1 MRRLPP
7 LSTLPVLEAAA
18 RLQSF
23 SAAAEELHVTHGA
36 ISHQIRSLEDH
47 LGVRLF
53 AREGRRVTV
62 TPDGASLAEQVRQAL
77 GLIASA
83 VEAISPKAR
92 ESRLTISVLP
102 SFASRW
108 LMPHMGGFLEKHP
121 ELEVHVQASIGLAN
135 FTSDGVD
142 VAIRFGKG
150 PWPGVH
156 VERIA
161 GDSHFVVCSPEF
173 LRRHKP
179 ETVADLLKLP
189 LIRTE
194 LEYWVTWFKAAGID
208 EVPRMKGAEYNDAAM
223 VLQAALDGEGIA
235 LTRRSLA
242 ESDLAKGRLVRP
254 FDIEVA
260 APESYFLV
268 CLPQHRHSRKV
279 TAFRDW
285 LFSEIEWESPGSHA
299 SRTTSVE
306 DIEAVELPTLAKVPE
321 RAKRIES
328 GKKTRGTAG
337 KAPGTRMRKK
347 AK

>member
-36 ISHQIRSLEDH
+36 VSHQIRSLEDY

-53 AREGRRVTV
+53 AREGRRVTI
-62 TPDGASLAEQVRQAL
+62 TPDGAQLAEQVRQAL
-77 GLIASA
+77 GQIASA
-83 VEAISPKAR
+83 VEAVSPRAR

-108 LMPHMGGFLEKHP
+108 LMPHMGSFLERHP
-121 ELEVHVQASIGLAN
+121 ELEVHVQATLGLAN

-142 VAIRFGKG
+142 VAIRFGRG

-156 VERIA
+156 IERIA
-161 GDSHFVVCSPEF
+161 GDSYLVVCSPEF
-173 LRRHKP
+173 LKRHPAHKL
-179 ETVADLLKLP
+179 EDMLHLP
-189 LIRTE
+189 LVRTE
-194 LEYWVTWFKAAGID
+194 LEHWASWFKAAGLGN
-208 EVPRMKGAEYNDAAM
+208 VPRMKGAEYNDAAM
-223 VLQAALDGEGIA
+223 ILQAALDGEGIA

-242 ESDLAKGRLVRP
+242 ESDLTRGRLVRP
-254 FDIEVA
+254 FDVEIP

-285 LFSEIEWESPGSHA
+285 LFSEIEWERPRRNGPAQSAKDESP
-299 SRTTSVE
+299 SRGHEEKTGGT
-306 DIEAVELPTLAKVPE
+306 AKDS
-321 RAKRIES
+321 AKRRAS
-328 GKKTRGTAG
+328 GTKAAKAAKGKK
-337 KAPGTRMRKK
+337 
-347 AK
+347 

>member
-36 ISHQIRSLEDH
+36 VSHQIRSLEDY

-53 AREGRRVTV
+53 SREGRRVTI
-62 TPDGASLAEQVRQAL
+62 TPDGAQLAEQVRQAL
-77 GLIASA
+77 SQIASA
-83 VEAISPKAR
+83 VESVSPRAR

-108 LMPHMGGFLEKHP
+108 LMPHMGSFLERHP
-121 ELEVHVQASIGLAN
+121 ELEVHVQAALGLAN

-142 VAIRFGKG
+142 VAIRFGRG

-156 VERIA
+156 IERIA
-161 GDSHFVVCSPEF
+161 GDSYLVVCSPEF
-173 LRRHKP
+173 LRRHPANKL
-179 ETVADLLKLP
+179 EDMLHLP
-189 LIRTE
+189 LVRTE
-194 LEYWVTWFKAAGID
+194 LEHWAAWFKAAGLGN
-208 EVPRMKGAEYNDAAM
+208 VPRMRGAEYNDAAM
-223 VLQAALDGEGIA
+223 ILQAALDGEGIA

-242 ESDLAKGRLVRP
+242 ESDLTRGRLVRP
-254 FDIEVA
+254 FDVEIP

-285 LFSEIEWESPGSHA
+285 LFSEIEWERPRRA
-299 SRTTSVE
+299 E
-306 DIEAVELPTLAKVPE
+306 PAV
-321 RAKRIES
+321 S
-328 GKKTRGTAG
+328 QKTRDQLDGAESKGPDKTPALKSKDKPVAKKQTA
-337 KAPGTRMRKK
+337 RKPRT
-347 AK
+347 

>member
-1 MRRLPP
+1 MSRLPP

-62 TPDGASLAEQVRQAL
+62 TPDGAALAEQVRQAL
-77 GLIASA
+77 GQIATA

-92 ESRLTISVLP
+92 ESRLTVSVLP

-108 LMPHMGGFLEKHP
+108 LMPHMGGFLERHP
-121 ELEVHVQASIGLAN
+121 ELEVHVQATLGLAN

-161 GDSHFVVCSPEF
+161 GDSHLVVCSPAF
-173 LRRHKP
+173 LDRHKP
-179 ETVADLLKLP
+179 ATVRDVLTLP
-189 LIRTE
+189 LVRTE
-194 LEYWVTWFKAAGID
+194 IDYWVAWFRAAGVD
-208 EVPRMKGAEYNDAAM
+208 EVPRLRGVEYNDAAL

-254 FDIEVA
+254 FDIETA
-260 APESYFLV
+260 SPESYFLV

-285 LFSEIEWESPGSHA
+285 LFGEIEWESPQ
-299 SRTTSVE
+299 SRTSRTSTVE
-306 DIEAVELPTLAKVPE
+306 TAMREEDHRKRSKKSGAEEKAGGNRVLPAAK
-321 RAKRIES
+321 
-328 GKKTRGTAG
+328 G
-337 KAPGTRMRKK
+337 KARR
-347 AK
+347 

>member
-1 MRRLPP
+1 MKRLPP

-18 RLQSF
+18 RLSSF

-36 ISHQIRSLEDH
+36 VSHQIRSLEDH

-53 AREGRRVTV
+53 AREGRRVTL
-62 TPDGASLAEQVRQAL
+62 TPDGAALAEQVRQAL
-77 GLIASA
+77 GIVANA

-92 ESRLTISVLP
+92 EGRLTISVLP

-108 LMPHMGGFLEKHP
+108 LMPHMGGFLERHP
-121 ELEVHVQASIGLAN
+121 ELEVHVQATLGLAN

-142 VAIRFGKG
+142 VAIRFGQG

-161 GDSHFVVCSPEF
+161 GDTHLVVCTPDF
-173 LRRHKP
+173 LKKHKP
-179 ETVADLLKLP
+179 KKAADLLQLP
-189 LIRTE
+189 LVRTDMQH
-194 LEYWVTWFKAAGID
+194 WAGWFKAAGID
-208 EVPRMKGAEYNDAAM
+208 QVPKMRGVEYNDAAM
-223 VLQAALDGEGIA
+223 LLQAALDGEGVA

-242 ESDLAKGRLVRP
+242 ESDLATRRLVQP
-254 FDIEVA
+254 VSLEVQ

-285 LFSEIEWESPGSHA
+285 LFGEIEWEKPPA
-299 SRTTSVE
+299 ARAIATQEPARKT
-306 DIEAVELPTLAKVPE
+306 
-321 RAKRIES
+321 RAK
-328 GKKTRGTAG
+328 K
-337 KAPGTRMRKK
+337 P
-347 AK
+347 

>member
-18 RLQSF
+18 RLASF

-62 TPDGASLAEQVRQAL
+62 TPDGAALAEQVRQAL
-77 GLIASA
+77 AQIASA

-92 ESRLTISVLP
+92 ESRLTVSVLP

-108 LMPHMGGFLEKHP
+108 LMRHMGGFLEKHP
-121 ELEVHVQASIGLAN
+121 ELEIHVQATIGLAN

-173 LRRHKP
+173 MKKHKP
-179 ETVADLLKLP
+179 KTVVDLVKLP
-189 LIRTE
+189 LVRADFE
-194 LEYWVTWFKAAGID
+194 DWARWFKAAGVD
-208 EVPRMKGAEYNDAAM
+208 QVPRMKGVEYNDAAM
-223 VLQAALDGEGIA
+223 VLQAAMDGQGLA

-254 FDIEVA
+254 FDVEIA
-260 APESYFLV
+260 AQESYFLV
-268 CLPQHRHSRKV
+268 CLPQHRHSRKI

-299 SRTTSVE
+299 NRTTVVE
-306 DIEAVELPTLAKVPE
+306 DFDHEKLPPAPKVHEGLKQSAKPRGATPKVARLE
-321 RAKRIES
+321 KR
-328 GKKTRGTAG
+328 K
-337 KAPGTRMRKK
+337 
-347 AK
+347 

>member
-18 RLQSF
+18 RLSSF

-36 ISHQIRSLEDH
+36 VSHQIRSLEDH

-62 TPDGASLAEQVRQAL
+62 TPDGAALAEQVRQAL

-83 VEAISPKAR
+83 VEAVSPKAR
-92 ESRLTISVLP
+92 ESRLTVSVLP

-121 ELEVHVQASIGLAN
+121 ELEVHVQASLSLAN

-161 GDSHFVVCSPEF
+161 GDSYFVVCSPEF
-173 LRRHKP
+173 LKKHKP
-179 ETVADLLKLP
+179 SKVADLLKLP
-189 LIRTE
+189 LVRTE
-194 LEYWVTWFKAAGID
+194 MEYWASWFRAAGID
-208 EVPRMKGAEYNDAAM
+208 ELPRMKGAEYNDAAL

-285 LFSEIEWESPGSHA
+285 LFGEIEWESPSSHA
-299 SRTTSVE
+299 SRTTSPVE
-306 DIEAVELPTLAKVPE
+306 MDAGDMAPRLKVPE
-321 RAKRIES
+321 RAKRAVRS
-328 GKKTRGTAG
+328 SKRS
-337 KAPGTRMRKK
+337 
-347 AK
+347 

>member
-36 ISHQIRSLEDH
+36 VSHQIRSLEDY

-53 AREGRRVTV
+53 SRDGRRVSI
-62 TPDGASLAEQVRQAL
+62 TPDGAQLAEQVRQAL
-77 GLIASA
+77 GQIAGA
-83 VEAISPKAR
+83 VEAVSPQAR
-92 ESRLTISVLP
+92 ENRLTISVLP

-108 LMPHMGGFLEKHP
+108 MMPHMGSFLERHP
-121 ELEVHVQASIGLAN
+121 ELEVHVQATLALAN

-142 VAIRFGKG
+142 VAIRFGRG

-156 VERIA
+156 TERIA
-161 GDSHFVVCSPEF
+161 GDSYLVVCSPEL
-173 LRRHKP
+173 LRRHP
-179 ETVADLLKLP
+179 ADKLEDMLHLP
-189 LIRTE
+189 LVRTE
-194 LEYWVTWFKAAGID
+194 IEHWASWFKAAGLGK
-208 EVPRMKGAEYNDAAM
+208 VPKMRGAEYNDAAM
-223 VLQAALDGEGIA
+223 ILQAALDGEGIA

-242 ESDLAKGRLVRP
+242 ESDLSKGRLVRP
-254 FDIEVA
+254 FDVEVA

-285 LFSEIEWESPGSHA
+285 LFGEIEWERPRRLDPMLTMPPA
-299 SRTTSVE
+299 
-306 DIEAVELPTLAKVPE
+306 DPAA
-321 RAKRIES
+321 
-328 GKKTRGTAG
+328 
-337 KAPGTRMRKK
+337 TRMQRPAAEARPPLKPRR
-347 AK
+347 AR

>member
-36 ISHQIRSLEDH
+36 VSHQIRSLEDY

-53 AREGRRVTV
+53 AREGRRVTI
-62 TPDGASLAEQVRQAL
+62 TPDGAQLAEQVRQAL
-77 GLIASA
+77 GQIASA
-83 VEAISPKAR
+83 VESVSPRAR

-108 LMPHMGGFLEKHP
+108 LMPHMGSFLERHP
-121 ELEVHVQASIGLAN
+121 ELEVHVQATLGLAN

-142 VAIRFGKG
+142 VAIRFGRG

-156 VERIA
+156 IERIA
-161 GDSHFVVCSPEF
+161 GDSYLVVCSPDF
-173 LRRHKP
+173 LRKHPAEKL
-179 ETVADLLKLP
+179 EDMLHLP
-189 LIRTE
+189 LVRTE
-194 LEYWVTWFKAAGID
+194 LEHWTAWFKAAGLGS
-208 EVPRMKGAEYNDAAM
+208 VPRMRGAEYNDAAM
-223 VLQAALDGEGIA
+223 ILQAALDGEGIA

-242 ESDLAKGRLVRP
+242 ESDLTRGRLVRP
-254 FDIEVA
+254 FDVEIP

-285 LFSEIEWESPGSHA
+285 LFSEIEWERPRRAAPLAQPAGDKRAGPDAPQA
-299 SRTTSVE
+299 S
-306 DIEAVELPTLAKVPE
+306 
-321 RAKRIES
+321 
-328 GKKTRGTAG
+328 TRTAG
-337 KAPGTRMRKK
+337 SKNKVKTGPQPRSVRKACN
-347 AK
+347 

>member
-18 RLQSF
+18 RLSSF

-36 ISHQIRSLEDH
+36 VSHQIRSLEDH

-53 AREGRRVTV
+53 AREGRRVAV
-62 TPDGASLAEQVRQAL
+62 TPDGAALAEQVRQAL

-121 ELEVHVQASIGLAN
+121 ELEVHVQASISLAN
-135 FTSDGVD
+135 FASDGVD

-173 LRRHKP
+173 LKKHKP
-179 ETVADLLKLP
+179 ARVEDLLKLP
-189 LIRTE
+189 LVRTE
-194 LEYWVTWFKAAGID
+194 VEYWAGWFKAAGID
-208 EVPRMKGAEYNDAAM
+208 QVPRMKGAEYNDAAM
-223 VLQAALDGEGIA
+223 VLQAALDGEGVA

-254 FDIEVA
+254 FDVEVA

-268 CLPQHRHSRKV
+268 CLPQHRHSRKI

-285 LFSEIEWESPGSHA
+285 LFSEIEWESPSSHA
-299 SRTTSVE
+299 ARTTTPDEVDSTEMV
-306 DIEAVELPTLAKVPE
+306 AAPKVPE
-321 RAKRIES
+321 RAAKTNSVRKIPKR
-328 GKKTRGTAG
+328 K
-337 KAPGTRMRKK
+337 
-347 AK
+347 